1 MRRFLLAALALGA
14 ASIVAPTAQ
23 AGTKDRIEAL
33 EADVAQLKASA
44 TGAIQSSQRI
54 DQLEREVRDLTGRLE
69 EQNHQLDQ
77 MQARIDAISAAL
89 SGDIGSGD
97 AGAMAAGPAGEPVNL
112 ASGAAAPG
120 GDPIASQINKSV
132 AGGAAA
138 GDVALPNDAEEAYR
152 YASQFLLS
160 NDYGRAEKAFTQ
172 FLQAFPGHARA
183 PDAKFRLGEVYLA
196 AGKNAEA
203 ADTFIA
209 FIRAYPTSARGAE
222 AYLKLGTAF
231 SRLNQAD
238 QACKVFKTLKTK
250 YPNAEPAVLQRTD
263 VEMAR
268 ANCR

>member
-14 ASIVAPTAQ
+14 VSIVAPAAQ
-23 AGTKDRIEAL
+23 AGTKDRVEAL
-33 EADVAQLKASA
+33 ETDVAQLKASA

-69 EQNHQLDQ
+69 QQNHQLDQ

-89 SGDIGSGD
+89 SGD

-112 ASGAAAPG
+112 ASGPAAPG

-160 NDYGRAEKAFTQ
+160 SDYGRAEKAFTQ
-172 FLQAFPGHARA
+172 FLEAFPGHARA